1 MSAYRETK
9 KVQAV
14 LGGFSSSNYRTERLW
29 ATAPDGV
36 RVPISL
42 VYRKGAAKLDGTDP
56 SLAGR
61 VRPQALMLS
70 VLFLKIA
77 QRSCQGWRVSRV
89 SWGQMA

>member
-1 MSAYRETK
+1 MIVAVRWAALPLRRETK

-42 VYRKGAAKLDGTDP
+42 GYRKGAAKLDGSAPLLLD
-56 SLAGR
+56 A
-61 VRPQALMLS
+61 
-70 VLFLKIA
+70 
-77 QRSCQGWRVSRV
+77 
-89 SWGQMA
+89 